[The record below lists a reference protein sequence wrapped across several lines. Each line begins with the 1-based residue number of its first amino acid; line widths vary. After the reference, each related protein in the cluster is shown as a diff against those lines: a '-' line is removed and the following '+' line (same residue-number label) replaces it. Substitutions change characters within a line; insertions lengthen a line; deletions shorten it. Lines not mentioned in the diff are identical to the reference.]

1 MIKLG
6 DNSPRPWTFK
16 VVLLSLLF
24 LLPPIQ
30 EVIQASFSDKMGG
43 DYEMESERI
52 ARLTRDAFL
61 KEPLFQG
68 FTDIRKRPQIR
79 LQAILMSLFA
89 MPLLGMRSLLSN
101 DRQARTSHYKKLFGC
116 ERKMVASDSTFARVL
131 KWLFPQQVKEFLLG
145 FLPRF
150 EARDL
155 LRKRLSVKGR
165 LRRLGILDG
174 SYMGG
179 HWLVTLCLAGKIDYP
194 VMVERCEG
202 QGQEQAVARRIMQ
215 AAPKVLQE
223 QRPELWLLDALYFN
237 RNTIAIAHGQRAHV
251 LFKFKDADYRSVTAD
266 ASNLFRHFGGDEELS
281 GWDRERG
288 CRWKLR
294 KTLDTF
300 GGYSVQ
306 VVQLTETYPKRRR
319 NRTVVSWIVT
329 TDLQLPLEEVRE
341 AAHQRWQIE
350 NGVFKRISHLAGTK
364 TFYFKDHRQFFNLL
378 RLFFA
383 AMAVLDCIMW
393 LLRAHTLLFAAL
405 RFGIK
410 DTWLN
415 VFSRIEEVL
424 GWLPCA
430 FAALV

>member
-1 MIKLG
+1 
-6 DNSPRPWTFK
+6 
-16 VVLLSLLF
+16 
-24 LLPPIQ
+24 
-30 EVIQASFSDKMGG
+30 MGG

-89 MPLLGMRSLLSN
+89 MPLFGRRSLLSN
-101 DRQARTSHYKKLFGC
+101 DRHARTSHYKRLFGC
-116 ERKMVASDSTFARVL
+116 QRKMVASDSTFARVL
-131 KWLFPQQVKEFLLG
+131 KWLYPQQVKQFLLG
-145 FLPRF
+145 FLQRF
-150 EARDL
+150 ERRDL
-155 LRKRLSVKGR
+155 LRKRLSPKGR

-174 SYMGG
+174 SYMGS

-194 VMVERCEG
+194 VMVERCHN
-202 QGQEQAVARRIMQ
+202 QGQEQLVARQMMR
-215 AAPKVLQE
+215 AAAKLLGKL
-223 QRPELWLLDALYFN
+223 RPELWLLDALYFN
-237 RNTIAIAHGQRAHV
+237 RNTIAIARGQHSHV
-251 LFKFKDADYRSVTAD
+251 LFKFKDADYRNVTAD
-266 ASNLFRHFGGDEELS
+266 ASNLFQYFGGDEELS
-281 GWDRERG
+281 GWDSQRG

-294 KTLDTF
+294 KTLDRF
-300 GGYSVQ
+300 ASYPVQ
-306 VVQLTETYPKRRR
+306 VVQLTETYPKRKR
-319 NRTVVSWIVT
+319 NRTVISWIVT
-329 TDLQLPLEEVRE
+329 TDLQLSLEEVRE

-350 NGVFKRISHLAGTK
+350 NGIFKRISHLAGTK

-393 LLRAHTLLFAAL
+393 MLRAHSRLFAAL

-415 VFSRIEEVL
+415 VFSRIDEVF
-424 GWLPCA
+424 GELPCA
-430 FAALV
+430 FADLV

>member
-1 MIKLG
+1 
-6 DNSPRPWTFK
+6 
-16 VVLLSLLF
+16 
-24 LLPPIQ
+24 
-30 EVIQASFSDKMGG
+30 
-43 DYEMESERI
+43 MESERI

-61 KEPLFQG
+61 NEPLFQG

-89 MPLLGMRSLLSN
+89 MPLFGRRSLLSN
-101 DRQARTSHYKKLFGC
+101 DRHARTSHYKKLFGC
-116 ERKMVASDSTFARVL
+116 QRKMVASDSTFARVL
-131 KWLFPQQVKEFLLG
+131 KWLSPQQGKQFLVG
-145 FLPRF
+145 FLQRF
-150 EARDL
+150 ERRDL
-155 LRKRLSVKGR
+155 LRKRLSPKGR

-194 VMVERCEG
+194 LMVERCHN
-202 QGQEQAVARRIMQ
+202 QGQEQLVARQMMR
-215 AAPKVLQE
+215 AAGKLLGKL
-223 QRPELWLLDALYFN
+223 RPELWLLDALYFTV
-237 RNTIAIAHGQRAHV
+237 NTIAIARRQRAHV
-251 LFKFKDADYRSVTAD
+251 LFKFKDADFRTVTAD
-266 ASNLFRHFGGDEELS
+266 ASNLFQYFGGDEELS
-281 GWDRERG
+281 GWDSQRG

-294 KTLDTF
+294 KTVDRF
-300 GGYSVQ
+300 ASYPVQ
-306 VVQLTETYPKRRR
+306 VVELTETYPKRKR
-319 NRTVVSWIVT
+319 NRTVASWIVT

-341 AAHQRWQIE
+341 AAHQRWQVE
-350 NGVFKRISHLAGTK
+350 NGIFKRISHLAGTK

-393 LLRAHTLLFAAL
+393 MLRDHMRLFAAL

-424 GWLPCA
+424 GELPCA

>member
-1 MIKLG
+1 
-6 DNSPRPWTFK
+6 
-16 VVLLSLLF
+16 
-24 LLPPIQ
+24 
-30 EVIQASFSDKMGG
+30 
-43 DYEMESERI
+43 MESERI

-89 MPLLGMRSLLSN
+89 MPLFGRRSLLSN
-101 DRQARTSHYKKLFGC
+101 DRHARTSHDKRLFGC
-116 ERKMVASDSTFARVL
+116 QRKMVASDSTFARVL
-131 KWLFPQQVKEFLLG
+131 KWLSPQQVKQFLLG
-145 FLPRF
+145 FLQGF
-150 EARDL
+150 ERRDL
-155 LRKRLSVKGR
+155 LRKRLSPKGR

-179 HWLVTLCLAGKIDYP
+179 HWLVTLCLTGKIDYP
-194 VMVERCEG
+194 VMVERYHNK
-202 QGQEQAVARRIMQ
+202 GQEQLVARKLMQ
-215 AAPKVLQE
+215 GAAKVLGKL
-223 QRPELWLLDALYFN
+223 RPELWLLDALYFN
-237 RNTIAIAHGQRAHV
+237 TNTIAIARRQHSHL

-266 ASNLFRHFGGDEELS
+266 ASNLFQYFGGDEELS
-281 GWDRERG
+281 GWDSQRE

-294 KTLDTF
+294 KTVDRF
-300 GGYSVQ
+300 ASYPVQ
-306 VVQLTETYPKRRR
+306 VVQLTESYPKRKR
-319 NRTVVSWIVT
+319 NRTVISWIVT

-393 LLRAHTLLFAAL
+393 MLRTHARLFAAL

-415 VFSRIEEVL
+415 VFSRIDEVL
-424 GWLPCA
+424 GRLPCA

>member
-1 MIKLG
+1 
-6 DNSPRPWTFK
+6 
-16 VVLLSLLF
+16 
-24 LLPPIQ
+24 
-30 EVIQASFSDKMGG
+30 
-43 DYEMESERI
+43 MESERI
-52 ARLTRDAFL
+52 ARIARDAFL

-101 DRQARTSHYKKLFGC
+101 DRQARTSHYKRLFGC
-116 ERKMVASDSTFARVL
+116 ERKMVTSDSTFARVL
-131 KWLFPQQVKEFLLG
+131 KWLFPQQVKQFLLG

-155 LRKRLSVKGR
+155 LRKRLDPKGR

-194 VMVERCEG
+194 VMVEHCAT
-202 QGQEQAVARRIMQ
+202 QGQEQTVARAMMH
-215 AAPKVLQE
+215 AAAKLLGTV
-223 QRPELWLLDALYFN
+223 RPELWLLDALYFT
-237 RNTIAIAHGQRAHV
+237 RNTIAIARAQRSHV
-251 LFKFKDADYRSVTAD
+251 LFKFKDADYRTVTAD
-266 ASNLFRHFGGDEELS
+266 AVNLFQHFGGDEELQ
-281 GWDRERG
+281 GWDRDRG

-294 KTLDTF
+294 KTFDRF
-300 GGYSVQ
+300 AGYPVQ
-306 VVQLTETYPKRRR
+306 VVQLTETYPKRKR
-319 NRTVVSWIVT
+319 NRIVISWIVT

-350 NGVFKRISHLAGTK
+350 NGVFKRLSHLAGTK

-383 AMAVLDCIMW
+383 AVAVLDCILWM
-393 LLRAHTLLFAAL
+393 LRTHRLLFAAL
-405 RFGIK
+405 RLGIK
-410 DTWLN
+410 DTWRN

-424 GWLPCA
+424 GELPCA
-430 FAALV
+430 FGALT